1 MRRGAVL
8 AQGYPMGPVSLVIGV
23 LAACFLTGAIPALV
37 PRLKPYLQ
45 QRLGIDPQRLD
56 RIERMRF
63 FLSWAIAMPL
73 GGWLADLWNPK
84 DVLVLGAG
92 GVALTLS
99 LFGVANTQQWIGAM
113 SFLLG
118 CATSLLAVAT
128 LVLVPAAFPDL
139 VPAAAM
145 NLAFVAVGIGSFAPQ
160 LTFARLER
168 LFGFK
173 NSLLILGLGAL
184 IPAGFVLFADL
195 PARQT
200 SDVVFYHDLRYWLL
214 GLALVFYFPIESAL
228 DVWAEPF
235 LNELGYRQRSGRMM
249 LIGFWLAFLAA
260 RLALA
265 FALGERNEMWLL
277 MLCVLVSAV
286 VLGNLVGAYGASAGA
301 LGFWLVGFAYGP
313 LLPTFLGMLV
323 EAFPANPGV
332 VVGSLFA
339 IAGIHDALFQPVFH
353 HFTHTRPVRVSMRIP
368 LIMTLLMLAPLLM
381 IGLLR

>member
-1 MRRGAVL
+1 MHSA
-8 AQGYPMGPVSLVIGV
+8 SLVIGV

-56 RIERMRF
+56 RIERMQF

-73 GGWLADLWNPK
+73 GGWLADVWNPK

-128 LVLVPAAFPDL
+128 LALVPVAFHELVPAAG
-139 VPAAAM
+139 M
-145 NLAFVAVGIGSFAPQ
+145 NIAFVALGIGSFAPQ
-160 LTFARLER
+160 LMFARTER
-168 LFGFK
+168 LLGFK
-173 NSLLILGLGAL
+173 NSLLMLGLSAL
-184 IPAGFVLFADL
+184 IPAGLVLFADL

-200 SDVVFYHDLRYWLL
+200 SEVVFYHDLRYWLL
-214 GLALVFYFPIESAL
+214 GLALIFYFPIESAL

-235 LNELGYRQRSGRMM
+235 LNELGYRERSGRMM
-249 LIGFWLAFLAA
+249 LIGFWVAFLAA
-260 RLALA
+260 RLGMAWA
-265 FALGERNEMWLL
+265 VGERNEMWLL
-277 MLCVLVSAV
+277 MLCVLISAI

-313 LLPTFLGMLV
+313 LLPTLLGLLV
-323 EAFPANPGV
+323 ELFPANPGV
-332 VVGSLFA
+332 VIGSLFA
-339 IAGIHDALFQPVFH
+339 VAGVHDALFQPVFH
-353 HFTHTRPVRVSMRIP
+353 RFTHTRPVRISMRIP